1 MTDVAEKTG
10 KTGNWGRWGT
20 DDERGALNLLTPEV
34 VLRATQVCRT
44 GKVYSLGLPVQAQ
57 GVPLLPYRGTP
68 MRLTLTN
75 HTDDEMFTAFGGKD
89 VGANE
94 DVLVLASHNE
104 THMDALCHVHHEGKL
119 YNGFPADSMRT
130 HTGAQRCGID
140 KARWV
145 AGRAVLLDFPALRG
159 VDVLPGGHV
168 ITGDE
173 IRECAAAQG
182 VELRS
187 GDIALLRTGWLDAY
201 LADQSSVPMEAQP
214 GLGLSGAQLLA
225 DLDVAA
231 VGADNSAVE
240 AIPFDGNEFL
250 CVHIELLVRRGVPL
264 IEHLV
269 LGEMA
274 QDQTYESLL
283 VVAPL
288 PVTGA
293 TGSPVNPIAIG

>member
-1 MTDVAEKTG
+1 MTDVAERI
-10 KTGNWGRWGT
+10 GNWGRWGT

-34 VLRATQVCRT
+34 VLRATRVCRT
-44 GKVYSLGLPVQAQ
+44 GKVYSLALPVQSQ
-57 GVPLLPYRGTP
+57 GVPLFDYRGTP

-75 HTDDEMFTAFGGKD
+75 HTDDEMYEAFGGD
-89 VGANE
+89 RVGANE

-104 THMDALCHVHHEGKL
+104 THMDALCHVHHHDQL

-130 HTGAQRCGID
+130 NTGAQRCGID
-140 KARWV
+140 KMRWV
-145 AGRAVLLDFPALRG
+145 AGRAVLLDLPGWRG

-173 IRECAAAQG
+173 ITGCAAAQG
-182 VELRS
+182 VSIGE
-187 GDIALLRTGWLDAY
+187 GDIVLVRTGWLDGY
-201 LADQSSVPMEAQP
+201 LADQSSVEMAAQP
-214 GLGLSGAQLLA
+214 GLGLDAARLLA
-225 DLDVAA
+225 SLDVAA

-240 AIPFDGNEFL
+240 AIPFDGNDFL
-250 CVHIELLVRRGVPL
+250 CVHIELLVRRGIPL
-264 IEHLV
+264 LEHLV

-274 QDQTYESLL
+274 RDQVYESLL